1 VKAEIEAAMLE
12 ACGERGYRN
21 VSVQHVIESYGG
33 NRVQFYRHFAS
44 KADCY
49 ASAYESGIELLCR
62 RLLAAAEGEPSWR
75 LGLRC
80 VLAELARF
88 VGEEPNRARGLLV
101 EVHVAGGRA
110 HDKRAEVCERLTQ
123 AMDGAREESDAD
135 RSAPRLT
142 APFMMGAIESSVARS
157 LATEPAAFAE
167 DVPELARMIVATYIG
182 EAAADEELAALSA
195 A

>member
-1 VKAEIEAAMLE
+1 
-12 ACGERGYRN
+12 
-21 VSVQHVIESYGG
+21 
-33 NRVQFYRHFAS
+33 
-44 KADCY
+44 
-49 ASAYESGIELLCR
+49 
-62 RLLAAAEGEPSWR
+62 
-75 LGLRC
+75 
-80 VLAELARF
+80 
-88 VGEEPNRARGLLV
+88 
-101 EVHVAGGRA
+101 
-110 HDKRAEVCERLTQ
+110 
-123 AMDGAREESDAD
+123 MDGAREESDAD